1 MKRIDIPIPKS
12 CSSYVTAKKKIE
24 KVIHESG
31 ATVSREGTLATY
43 KDSLHWHIKH
53 PDFKKS
59 GVLEITFA
67 VIKDQ
72 PQLWLTIHEN
82 RQGEWTNQIYPEFAE
97 KLKKY
102 FNKEG
107 TNLSF

>member
-31 ATVSREGTLATY
+31 AIVSREGTLSTY
-43 KDSLHWHIKH
+43 KNSLHWHIQH
-53 PDFKKS
+53 PNYKKS
-59 GVLEITFA
+59 GTLEITFA

-72 PQLWLTIHEN
+72 PKLWLAIHEN
-82 RQGEWTNQIYPEFAE
+82 RQGEWANQFLPEFAE
-97 KLKKY
+97 YLRREFHDKK
-102 FNKEG
+102 
-107 TNLSF
+107 